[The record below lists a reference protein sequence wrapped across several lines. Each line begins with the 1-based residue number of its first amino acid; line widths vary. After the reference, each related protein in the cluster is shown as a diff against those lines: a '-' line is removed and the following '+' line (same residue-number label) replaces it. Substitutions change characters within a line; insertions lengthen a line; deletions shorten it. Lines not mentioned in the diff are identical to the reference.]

1 MITNQRHLFDLP
13 DKVAYLNCAY
23 MSPLMKAVQEEG
35 RKGID
40 AKARP
45 WQLTPPDFFTCSNA
59 ARAAFAKII
68 GARSDDIAIIPSV
81 SYGISLAAKNLALN
95 PGEHVLCIED
105 QFPSNIYPWRR
116 MAAQNGAH
124 LNTITAKAAATP
136 EGANWTPAILEAIDD
151 NTAIIALPHCH
162 WTDGAL
168 IDLVKIGEKARHHG
182 SALVL
187 DITQSGGALPFDVAQ
202 IQPDF
207 VICATYKWLLGPYSL
222 GFAYIAPKWQS
233 GIPLEEGW
241 IARAGSENFTRL
253 VDYQDNYQPGAQR
266 FDMGERSNFHLMPM
280 ALAALEQILEWGVD
294 NIQKTLAAKTATIAE
309 RAATIGLTSAPPGLR
324 GGHFLGLRF
333 PGGVP
338 ETLLPALAREDI
350 YVSVRGDS
358 MRVTPHLYNS
368 DNDIERLL
376 EALTPY
382 SAVSR

>member
-81 SYGISLAAKNLALN
+81 SYGISLAAKNLALD

-222 GFAYIAPKWQS
+222 GFAYIAPKWQT

-241 IARAGSENFTRL
+241 IARAGSENFARL

-294 NIQKTLAAKTATIAE
+294 NIQKTLSAKTAAIAE
-309 RAATIGLTSAPPGLR
+309 RAAAIGLISAPPGLR
-324 GGHFLGLRF
+324 AGHFLGLRF
-333 PGGVP
+333 NGGVP
-338 ETLLPALAREDI
+338 EELLPALASKNI
-350 YVSVRGDS
+350 FVSVRGDS
-358 MRVTPHLYNS
+358 MRVTPHLYNT

-382 SAVSR
+382 SAAST

>member
-81 SYGISLAAKNLALN
+81 SYGISLAAKNLALD